1 MKVNLS
7 LLIVKF
13 RQEVLK
19 RNIFS
24 FGLELTLP
32 YFNNSP
38 TQFIEF
44 GDVEFVT
51 FNIPLDFCFP
61 KIVIV
66 DRDCREAAIL
76 VTVPKA
82 TVNEYGNLVLGKNDV
97 GFAGQVLSVQPKA
110 VAMCKQKASHQ
121 NFGFGVFAFD
131 VRHTFL
137 TLFFR

>member
-1 MKVNLS
+1 MTPS
-7 LLIVKF
+7 
-13 RQEVLK
+13 
-19 RNIFS
+19 S
-24 FGLELTLP
+24 SP
-32 YFNNSP
+32 ANSKNHQHCIQYGQKTHP
-38 TQFIEF
+38 
-44 GDVEFVT
+44 
-51 FNIPLDFCFP
+51 DFCFP